1 MQSGSK
7 IWTRCHHHHHRV
19 GAPRRCAS
27 SAPGWRGWRRRAEL
41 RREGLDVT
49 VLEQS
54 ADVGGQWLYDAATDG
69 RDPLGMAGV
78 HSSIYS
84 SLRLNSPREVC
95 GFSDFPFRPTNGGG
109 GDARRYPV
117 HGELLRYIREFCDVF
132 GLMDAVRLDTTV
144 VRVAMAPPR
153 RDGSLRWT
161 VRSKHN
167 GDAETEEV
175 FDAVVVATG
184 QYSQPR
190 LPSIDGM
197 DKWRRRQ
204 LHSHSYRVPDSF
216 AGEVVV
222 IVGCNLSGKEVAL
235 ELLRVAKEVHL
246 SSKSTKEAMTPSMSK
261 MLARYDNLHL
271 QPLVEHLCEDGR
283 VVFDDGSFVVADAV
297 IYGGEG
303 HRRRQP
309 RRAAVRA
316 RVPTGARAVAL
327 LRGHPGQGDPAAV
340 RRGAGEVGGAGAVR
354 GGGRCR
360 RRGRCCAPS
369 RSTTAAKEAA
379 GLPKRQTHD
388 LFLDLEYCDE
398 YGERHCGFPRTE
410 QWKKELI
417 WSSISDMCDD
427 IENFRDDYHDS
438 DIVRDG
444 RRLHGWASSP
454 PLAPRPQEKDDDH
467 DKEEDKHLGFGPS
480 KFSLR

>member
-1 MQSGSK
+1 MSSSSSSGWSSK
-7 IWTRCHHHHHRV
+7 KVCVV
-19 GAPRRCAS
+19 GAGMAGLAAAR
-27 SAPGWRGWRRRAEL
+27 EL

-354 GGGRCR
+354 AEDAAVAGGDAAR
-360 RRGRCCAPS
+360 RRGVQP
-369 RSTTAAKEAA
+369 
-379 GLPKRQTHD
+379 RQ
-388 LFLDLEYCDE
+388 
-398 YGERHCGFPRTE
+398 G
-410 QWKKELI
+410 
-417 WSSISDMCDD
+417 
-427 IENFRDDYHDS
+427 
-438 DIVRDG
+438 G
-444 RRLHGWASSP
+444 RRLAEAADARPVLGPGVLRRVRRAPLRLPADGAVEEGADLVVHLRHVRRHRELPRRLPRQRHRPRRPAPARLGFLSSP
-454 PLAPRPQEKDDDH
+454 RAAAAGEGRRP
-467 DKEEDKHLGFGPS
+467 
-480 KFSLR
+480 